1 MGSQAIIAGA
11 FGKALQIG
19 GGNVNITPASAW
31 LFENQS
37 GTLGTNLTGS
47 QIYVGGAGTI
57 VAILSGV
64 TGAVGTV
71 IDLNLST
78 TFPANPS
85 YPGFSGGT
93 GYTTATNLATTVTS
107 LVYKSPAQQPTGL
120 TVNITAVAGVVTAI
134 TIGNAA
140 GTNYSVGDICTV
152 QQAASGLNCTFAI
165 GSVKTLLPN
174 FTDHG
179 VTFTDIPV
187 GTILPIAIDYVSN
200 ASGASLMVAL
210 K

>member
-1 MGSQAIIAGA
+1 MGSQAIDAGA
-11 FGKALQIG
+11 FGKALAITG
-19 GGNVNITPASAW
+19 SANIQPASQW
-31 LFENQS
+31 PFLNQS
-37 GTLGTNLTGS
+37 GVAGTNLNGS
-47 QIYVGGAGTI
+47 QIYSGSGGAI
-57 VAILSGV
+57 DVILADTVGV
-64 TGAVGTV
+64 QGVVTS
-71 IDLNLST
+71 LSLI
-78 TFPANPS
+78 
-85 YPGFSGGT
+85 SGGT

-107 LVYKSPAQQPTGL
+107 LVHKSPAQQPTGL

-152 QQAASGLNCTFAI
+152 QQAGSGLNCTFAI